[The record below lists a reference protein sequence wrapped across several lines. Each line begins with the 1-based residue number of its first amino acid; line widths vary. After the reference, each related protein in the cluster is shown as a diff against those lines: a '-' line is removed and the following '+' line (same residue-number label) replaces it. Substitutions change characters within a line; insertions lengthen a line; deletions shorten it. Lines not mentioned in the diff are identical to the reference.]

1 MFGRLIEELVYG
13 RNVQFLAG
21 KQQQALKILKKRNSK
36 VQLREVW
43 LELFKIVEKKE
54 CRKAE
59 EIVSANR

>member
-43 LELFKIVEKKE
+43 LELFKIVEKKD
-54 CRKAE
+54 CKAE
-59 EIVSANR
+59 EIVSASR